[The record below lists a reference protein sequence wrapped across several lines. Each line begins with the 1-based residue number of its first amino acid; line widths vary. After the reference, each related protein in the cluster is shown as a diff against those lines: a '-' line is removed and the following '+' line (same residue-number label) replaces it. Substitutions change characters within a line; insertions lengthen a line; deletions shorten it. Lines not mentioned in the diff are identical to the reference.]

1 MPHPTLSR
9 LRRAVLALGAGLLA
23 SQALAHQIWFDR
35 ERTGMTFR
43 YGEFDVNMLEVSPG
57 GLDRF
62 GRLTAVHLRGGPQSI
77 AQRPLT
83 MTRLEDG
90 YAVKDQTKAGES
102 FVAWDPMYRMF
113 EEKKDGK
120 TLRTRWTPATRWVA
134 DFQARP
140 PVLMLDMV
148 PTGDRRGAAQGF
160 QVFYDQE
167 PLAGQAVTLA
177 SPSGWTFT
185 ANTDAQGKVYFAL
198 PWRGTYVAKVLFK
211 DDTPGER
218 RSDQG
223 VEAFD
228 VDSYNTSLSFQVR
241 QGLAA
246 LPRHADTWPATGQP
260 SRKPVKPVV
269 AGAAAPIH

>member
-1 MPHPTLSR
+1 MTPRPLHR
-9 LRRAVLALGAGLLA
+9 LRQAVLALGATVLA
-23 SQALAHQIWFDR
+23 GQALAHQIWFDR

-62 GRLTAVHLRGGPQSI
+62 GQLTAVHLVGQGGAPVQV
-77 AQRPLT
+77 PLQ
-83 MTRLEDG
+83 MKRFEDG
-90 YAVKDQTKAGES
+90 FTVQGATKAGES
-102 FVAWDPMYRMF
+102 FVAWDPMYHMF

-120 TLRTRWTPATRWVA
+120 ALRTRWTPATRWVA

-140 PVLMLDMV
+140 PLLKLDMV
-148 PTGDRRGAAQGF
+148 PTGERRGTAQGF

-185 ANTDAQGKVYFAL
+185 ANTDAQGKVYFPL
-198 PWRGTYVAKVLFK
+198 PWRGTYVAKVLYK
-211 DDTPGER
+211 DETPGER
-218 RSDQG
+218 RSDKG
-223 VEAFD
+223 VETFE
-228 VDSYNTSLSFQVR
+228 VDSYNTSLSFQVK

-246 LPRHADTWPATGQP
+246 LPKHADTWPATGQP
-260 SRKPVKPVV
+260 SRKPVKPAVV
-269 AGAAAPIH
+269 GAAAPIH